1 MKQIGVGVIGA
12 GWVGGIRANACA
24 HSAVVAELHIA
35 ETNSERAV
43 EIATETGA
51 TRVTDDWRELVETE
65 SVDAIIIASTP
76 ESARFPIVRAA
87 LQAGKHVLVEKPIAP
102 SPAEADEAI
111 AISEYNGV
119 QLSVGYTRRFDPKYA
134 FVNSAIKR
142 GDIGEPVTC
151 LVSRNI
157 TREIG
162 AKIKGRSKM
171 SPAAMGGT
179 HSIDFLLWCLQ
190 PRRPVLVYSQQ
201 SGKLF
206 NQVSDTPD
214 HQWIM
219 VTMDDGTT
227 LSAGSGWVLPL
238 GYPQYSQS
246 WIEVVGTDGT
256 LTVDDTHRDIQ
267 LNTVEHGIRYPLSS
281 MPGEPVD
288 HVFAGA
294 MVDETL
300 HFVNAIAYDR
310 PVLVTA
316 REARLV
322 MDVTMAADLSAET
335 GQAIELAGDLTSN
348 KLGLSRKTRRN
359 G

>member
-1 MKQIGVGVIGA
+1 MKQISVGVIGT

-24 HSAVVAELHIA
+24 TSPIVGELHIA
-35 ETNSERAV
+35 ETNPARAA
-43 EIATETGA
+43 EIGAETEA
-51 TRVTDDWRELVETE
+51 AHVTDDWRQLVNTA
-65 SVDAIIIASTP
+65 SIDAIIIASTP
-76 ESARFPIVRAA
+76 ESARYPIVKAA
-87 LQAGKHVLVEKPIAP
+87 LEAGKHVLIEKPIAP
-102 SPAEADEAI
+102 TPAEADEAI
-111 AISEYNGV
+111 AIAEAGGL
-119 QLSVGYTRRFDPKYA
+119 QIAVGYTRRFDPKYA
-134 FVNSAIKR
+134 FLNEAIKSGR
-142 GDIGEPVTC
+142 IGDPVTC

-190 PRRPVLVYSQQ
+190 PRLPVLVYSQQ

-206 NQVSDTPD
+206 NQVSYTPD

-227 LSAGSGWVLPL
+227 ITAGSGWVLPL

-246 WIEVVGTDGT
+246 WIEVVGTEGT
-256 LTVDDTHRDIQ
+256 LTVDDTHRDVRI
-267 LNTVEHGIRYPLSS
+267 NTVEDGIRYPLSS
-281 MPGEPVD
+281 MPGEQVD

-300 HFVNAIAYDR
+300 HFVRAIAFDQ
-310 PVLVTA
+310 PVLAKA

-322 MDVTMAADLSAET
+322 MDVTMAADKSAET
-335 GQAIELAGDLTSN
+335 GRAIEL
-348 KLGLSRKTRRN
+348 R
-359 G
+359 

>member
-1 MKQIGVGVIGA
+1 MDGA
-12 GWVGGIRANACA
+12 
-24 HSAVVAELHIA
+24 
-35 ETNSERAV
+35 
-43 EIATETGA
+43 
-51 TRVTDDWRELVETE
+51 
-65 SVDAIIIASTP
+65 
-76 ESARFPIVRAA
+76 
-87 LQAGKHVLVEKPIAP
+87 
-102 SPAEADEAI
+102 
-111 AISEYNGV
+111 
-119 QLSVGYTRRFDPKYA
+119 
-134 FVNSAIKR
+134 
-142 GDIGEPVTC
+142 IGEPVTC

-162 AKIKGRSKM
+162 AKIKGRSRM

-190 PRRPVLVYSQQ
+190 PRLPVKVYSQQ

-206 NQVSDTPD
+206 NKVSDTPD

-227 LSAGSGWVLPL
+227 ITAGSGWVLPL

-246 WIEVVGTDGT
+246 WIEIVGTEGA
-256 LTVDDTHRDIQ
+256 LTVDDTHREISI
-267 LNTVEHGIRYPLSS
+267 NTTEHGIRYPLSS

-294 MVDETL
+294 MVSETN
-300 HFVNAIAYDR
+300 HFIDAVALDH
-310 PVLVTA
+310 PVLANA

-335 GQAIELAGDLTSN
+335 GEPVVLDV
-348 KLGLSRKTRRN
+348 RR
-359 G
+359 

>member
-1 MKQIGVGVIGA
+1 MNRINVAVIGA

-24 HSAVVAELHIA
+24 QSAFVDELHIA
-35 ETNSERAV
+35 EINPDRAA
-43 EIATETGA
+43 EIAAETGA
-51 TRVTDDWRELVETE
+51 TRVTDDWTELVDSPEI
-65 SVDAIIIASTP
+65 DAVIIASTP
-76 ESARFPIVRAA
+76 ESERHPIFRAV
-87 LQAGKHVLVEKPIAP
+87 LEAGKHALVEKPIAP
-102 SPAEADEAI
+102 TPAEADEAI
-111 AISEYNGV
+111 ALSEAGG
-119 QLSVGYTRRFDPKYA
+119 LKIAVGYTRRFDPKYA
-134 FVNSAIKR
+134 FINHAIKA
-142 GDIGEPVTC
+142 GKIGEPVTC

-162 AKIKGRSKM
+162 TKIKGRSKM

-190 PRRPVLVYSQQ
+190 PRRPVRVYSQQ

-206 NQVSDTPD
+206 NRISETPD

-227 LSAGSGWVLPL
+227 ITAGSGWILPL

-246 WIEVVGTDGT
+246 WIEIVGTEGA
-256 LTVDDTHRDIQ
+256 LTVDDTHREVRF
-267 LNTVEHGIRYPLSS
+267 NTTEHGIRYPLSS

-294 MVDETL
+294 MVDETV
-300 HFVNAIAYDR
+300 HFLQAVALDQ
-310 PVLVTA
+310 PVLATA

-335 GQAIELAGDLTSN
+335 GEPVTLDPAA
-348 KLGLSRKTRRN
+348 
-359 G
+359 

>member
-1 MKQIGVGVIGA
+1 VKQIGVGVIGA

-24 HSAVVAELHIA
+24 KSAFVGELHIA
-35 ETNSERAV
+35 ETNSDRAAV
-43 EIATETGA
+43 IGAETDATV
-51 TRVTDDWRELVETE
+51 VTDDWQKLVATE
-65 SVDAIIIASTP
+65 CLDAIIIASTP
-76 ESARFPIVRAA
+76 ESERFPIVRAA

-102 SPAEADEAI
+102 GPDETDEAI
-111 AISEYNGV
+111 ALADAAGV

-134 FVNSAIKR
+134 YVNAAIKR

-162 AKIKGRSKM
+162 ARIKGRSRM

-190 PRRPVLVYSQQ
+190 PRLPVRVYSQQ

-227 LSAGSGWVLPL
+227 ISAGSGWVLPL

-256 LTVDDTHRDIQ
+256 LTVDDTHRDIR
-267 LNTVEHGIRYPLSS
+267 LNTVADGLRYPLSS

-300 HFVNAIAYDR
+300 HFVAAIANDE
-310 PVLVTA
+310 PALVTA

-322 MDVTMAADLSAET
+322 MDVTMAADRSAET
-335 GQAIELAGDLTSN
+335 GQAVELPI
-348 KLGLSRKTRRN
+348 RRAIP
-359 G
+359 